1 MYDTEEVYY
10 DTEDDGLMD
19 TLPVEDLDTVE
30 EEPLVKVKP
39 VRHDGKAR
47 LPKDDGADFPENLA
61 AAIGLGDDEEDL
73 LKIEP
78 VSTITMLAV
87 MEVARLSEREVKV
100 LMFRYRDRLEL
111 YGTGKQ
117 FGVTRERIRQI
128 EAKALRKM
136 RGRKACREILQKG
149 FYQWTQEQIRQRADA
164 IVEERIK
171 QFKTQ
176 WLIDHPEPEYVA
188 GDPVDPEINERA
200 SKMQMTIEELDLS
213 VRSYNC
219 LKRANINTV
228 GDLVKRSYDNMMCV
242 RNLGRKSL
250 EEIIAKLASLGL
262 KLAEEDLS
270 GKPVKSTGE
279 DMWKIGTRLCPG
291 CGSPVEYD
299 IINRFKHC
307 HNCGTTLERE

>member
-1 MYDTEEVYY
+1 MYDIEEVYY

-19 TLPVEDLDTVE
+19 TLPVEDLDVVE

-39 VRHDGKAR
+39 IRHDGKVR
-47 LPKDDGADFPENLA
+47 LPKDDGADFPENLVD
-61 AAIGLGDDEEDL
+61 AIGIYDNEEDP

-78 VSTITMLAV
+78 VSIVTMLAV
-87 MEVARLSEREVKV
+87 MEAARLSEREVKV
-100 LMFRYRDRLEL
+100 LMFRYWDRLDL
-111 YGTGKQ
+111 YSTGEQ

-128 EAKALRKM
+128 EAKALRKI
-136 RGRKACREILQKG
+136 RGWKACREILQKG

-219 LKRANINTV
+219 LKRANIDTV
-228 GDLVKRSYDNMMCV
+228 RDLTERTADSMIYV

-250 EEIIAKLASLGL
+250 DEIRKKLNQYGLSFADEPKKHAMWVPSNNADYAKCSNCGAWRRMGY
-262 KLAEEDLS
+262 D
-270 GKPVKSTGE
+270 GQ
-279 DMWKIGTRLCPG
+279 WCPG
-291 CGSPVEYD
+291 CGAKMDGSVA
-299 IINRFKHC
+299 K
-307 HNCGTTLERE
+307 